1 MVLEVFGIQQPGVR
15 LSGTHLVLAVLPSCS
30 TIGEWGHC
38 WSIAASSCPTAVP
51 ATPQLPIQGQDL
63 EHFTVIAA
71 PWGSSSYPEWWEVA
85 V

>member
-1 MVLEVFGIQQPGVR
+1 MVLEVFGIRQPGVR

-30 TIGEWGHC
+30 IMGEWGHC

-71 PWGSSSYPEWWEVA
+71 PWGSSSYPEWREVA